1 MLGLSGLKCHHMCE
15 RTIKCEWF
23 FLGCHRGNKQIISSK
38 KTGQKVKRTLSS
50 ESGVSISFNSLATLI
65 IDLAAVS
72 TTVESCFLTM
82 VSSIHIS
89 WELGRGELL
98 LKGVLDLL
106 GRGGIDHVLENI
118 CSH

>member
-1 MLGLSGLKCHHMCE
+1 M
-15 RTIKCEWF
+15 
-23 FLGCHRGNKQIISSK
+23 
-38 KTGQKVKRTLSS
+38 
-50 ESGVSISFNSLATLI
+50 SISFNSLATLI
-65 IDLAAVS
+65 IDLAVMS
-72 TTVESCFLTM
+72 TIVESCFLTM
-82 VSSIHIS
+82 VSSILIS